1 MAEDRS
7 GTSGLGHRIRAAA
20 DENFDASDSAA
31 SPAIPPELNSSDPDP
46 EAAIR
51 LSELAAALGH
61 RYHGADVEVTGIAV
75 DSRQV
80 RPGDLFVAQRGEQT
94 DGLRFVPEARGRG
107 AVAACSAA
115 PLPDFPTIIATD
127 PRGAVPHLAATLY
140 GHPASRLRLVGI
152 TGTLGKTSTALL
164 VQSALAASGVRVGV
178 IGSLGVRHR
187 GQVADTGMTTP
198 DAPSIHRALREMVDA
213 GVSTAVME
221 VTSHGIAL
229 KRVAG
234 LTFALGALTNL
245 VPDEHLDF
253 HGTPEHYLRTKA
265 RFFDMLGPGAPMVV
279 SRDDAHVRNLVA
291 AAGLARVRP
300 VIEVSAEGDPEAEVA
315 VSGLRCDAA
324 GSVFAL
330 EIRRPLPRADGTELA
345 PTAIPLVLPVLGV
358 HQVANAAL
366 AAVVALLAG
375 GAPAGVT
382 ESVAELAPIRRR
394 MEVVR
399 QASPTILD
407 DTVGNPRSVD
417 SVFATIRSI
426 PHRSLR
432 IAFGIRGARGPAINR
447 RLAAALARAVRS
459 AQSPVQLVVTA
470 SDDSAGARDRVRD
483 EEREAAVSVLREEG
497 VGFSYEPDLE
507 AAVRRALEGSGEGD
521 LVLLLGAQGMDG
533 AADIARAL
541 LASMSP

>member
-1 MAEDRS
+1 
-7 GTSGLGHRIRAAA
+7 
-20 DENFDASDSAA
+20 
-31 SPAIPPELNSSDPDP
+31 
-46 EAAIR
+46 
-51 LSELAAALGH
+51 
-61 RYHGADVEVTGIAV
+61 
-75 DSRQV
+75 
-80 RPGDLFVAQRGEQT
+80 
-94 DGLRFVPEARGRG
+94 
-107 AVAACSAA
+107 
-115 PLPDFPTIIATD
+115 
-127 PRGAVPHLAATLY
+127 
-140 GHPASRLRLVGI
+140 
-152 TGTLGKTSTALL
+152 
-164 VQSALAASGVRVGV
+164 
-178 IGSLGVRHR
+178 
-187 GQVADTGMTTP
+187 
-198 DAPSIHRALREMVDA
+198 
-213 GVSTAVME
+213 
-221 VTSHGIAL
+221 
-229 KRVAG
+229 
-234 LTFALGALTNL
+234 
-245 VPDEHLDF
+245 
-253 HGTPEHYLRTKA
+253 
-265 RFFDMLGPGAPMVV
+265 
-279 SRDDAHVRNLVA
+279 
-291 AAGLARVRP
+291 

-375 GAPAGVT
+375 GVPAGVT

-533 AADIARAL
+533 AADIARVL